1 MNLETITDYLKKSFN
16 ELKKVN
22 WLTRKETFNLTLEVI
37 VFALVF
43 IIIYGIVDSFLVRII
58 LLLK

>member
-22 WLTRKETFNLTLEVI
+22 WLTSRETFNLTLEVI
-37 VFALVF
+37 VFSLVF
-43 IIIYGIVDSFLVRII
+43 VIIYGIIDSLLVRII